1 MRAKQKIVDALV
13 EIGRY
18 LELSEKNR
26 FKSAAYQRAA
36 RSLDDSSEEIEELI
50 SSQRLREL
58 PGIGKSIEPIIL
70 ELAAQ
75 GRSQYLEE
83 LRASYPTGIFDLL
96 AVPSLGLGKI
106 RLLQAELGVER
117 LADLQRLCDEGA
129 LGGLPGFGPKSV
141 EKICQGIAAARQRPT
156 RVLLP
161 EAIAQAERL
170 LQRLKKIEGIDQVEI
185 AGSIRRRLETIGNI
199 DLAVRCSD
207 VETVRRRLEKS
218 QPVGEIEQI
227 SEHHL
232 RAIRGAELSADLY
245 LFDSDSFAAGLLA
258 VTGNGEFVEAIRKLA
273 LKKDVD
279 ITRLPLKGGGAADA
293 IVFDR
298 LDLAWVEPEL
308 RESAT
313 LPRRKRPPKLIDRPE
328 IRGAFHVHT
337 TWSDGKDSME
347 AMLGEAVR
355 QQFAYVG
362 ISDHSK
368 LAHYAGGLSEA
379 RLKKQHQEID
389 SLRERFA
396 ETVVFRGSEVD
407 ILSDGG
413 LDFDA
418 ATLATLD
425 FTVCSIHSRFKM
437 EREEMTERL
446 VTALRNPFVTFLG
459 HLSGRRL
466 LRREPY
472 QFDPDA
478 VFEAAAENGVII
490 EINANPQRLDV
501 DWRLM
506 RRAVDRGVLFSI
518 HPDAHSTGEL
528 GRLEFGVWNARK
540 GGLEAKQIFNTREV
554 DEVREY
560 LETRRQRAV
569 RLTRR

>member
-1 MRAKQKIVDALV
+1 MRAKQKVVDALE

-36 RSLDDSSEEIEELI
+36 RSLDDSSEEIDELI
-50 SSQRLREL
+50 TSQRLREL

-70 ELAAQ
+70 ELAAA
-75 GRSQYLEE
+75 GRSQYLEQ
-83 LRASYPTGIFDLL
+83 LRAEYPAGIFDLL
-96 AVPSLGLGKI
+96 AVPSLGLGKV
-106 RLLQAELGVER
+106 RLLHEELGIET
-117 LADLQRLCDEGA
+117 LADLKRVCDEGA
-129 LGGLPGFGPKSV
+129 LRGLPGFGAKTV
-141 EKICQGIAAARQRPT
+141 EKICQGIAVARQRPT

-170 LQRLKKIEGIDQVEI
+170 LRRLEGIEGIDRVEI

-207 VETVRRRLEKS
+207 VERVRKRLEKV
-218 QPVGEIEQI
+218 QPLGETEQI
-227 SEHHL
+227 SENHL
-232 RAIRGAELSADLY
+232 RASRGDQLAADIY

-258 VTGNGEFVEAIRKLA
+258 VTGNTEFVGAIQKLA
-273 LKKDVD
+273 ARKSVD
-279 ITRLPLKGGGAADA
+279 LARLPAKGAGAPDA
-293 IVFDR
+293 IVFER
-298 LDLAWVEPEL
+298 LGLAWVEPEL
-308 RESAT
+308 RESAV
-313 LPRRKRPPKLIDRPE
+313 LPRRRKPPKLIERPE

-379 RLKKQHQEID
+379 RLKKQHEEID
-389 SLRERFA
+389 SLRERFT
-396 ETVVFRGSEVD
+396 ETIVFRGSEVD

-437 EREEMTERL
+437 ERDEMTERL

-506 RRAVDRGVLFSI
+506 RRAVDRGVIFSI

-540 GGLEAKQIFNTREV
+540 GGLEAKQIFNTREAG
-554 DEVREY
+554 EVSEY
-560 LETRRQRAV
+560 LGKRRQRAV
-569 RLTRR
+569 RLTS